1 MAAACASICQVP
13 VLNKSTE
20 RKIYCALKN
29 TKIGKKIQK
38 NMDLARSQRGEIG
51 QLPPRNFDKRM
62 YLLGAAT
69 RYIILP
75 PPENISWLRPWYGQ

>member
-1 MAAACASICQVP
+1 
-13 VLNKSTE
+13 
-20 RKIYCALKN
+20 
-29 TKIGKKIQK
+29 
-38 NMDLARSQRGEIG
+38 MDLARSQRGEIG